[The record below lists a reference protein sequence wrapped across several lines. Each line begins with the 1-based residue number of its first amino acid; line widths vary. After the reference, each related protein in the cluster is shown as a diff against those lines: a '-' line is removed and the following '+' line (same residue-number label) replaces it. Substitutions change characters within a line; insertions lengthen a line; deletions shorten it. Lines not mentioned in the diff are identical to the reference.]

1 MEVILHPA
9 YFGSIASISKM
20 VKASNLWF
28 EKHDNYEKQTY
39 RNRMDVYGANGM
51 LPLTIPVNYSQ
62 KERKLYSEVKIAN
75 TYNWQSSHWKSLESA
90 YKTSPFFEYYED
102 ELRPLYTKPFKYLM
116 EFNIA
121 CLESLMT
128 CMQHELDFSW
138 TTRFEKDYSDT
149 NILDARQF
157 IQRKSIK
164 INFNLDGYTQVFQN
178 KHGFLKN
185 LSVLDLLF
193 NEGPN
198 TLDYLLAQSNET

>member
-9 YFGSIASISKM
+9 YFGSITSISKM

-39 RNRMDVYGANGM
+39 RNRMDVYGANGI
-51 LPLTIPVNYSQ
+51 LPLTIPVNYTQ
-62 KERKLYSEVKIAN
+62 KERKLYCDVKIAN

-102 ELRPLYTKPFKYLM
+102 ELRPLYTKPFAYLM
-116 EFNIA
+116 EFNMA
-121 CLESLMT
+121 CLESLMG
-128 CMQHELDFSW
+128 CLQHDLEYTW
-138 TTRFEKDYSDT
+138 TIKFEKDYSNT
-149 NILDARQF
+149 SIIDARQF

-164 INFNLDGYTQVFQN
+164 TNFNLDSYTQVFQN
-178 KHGFLKN
+178 KHGFKKN

-193 NEGPN
+193 NEGPSA
-198 TLDYLLAQSNET
+198 LDYLLVQPNET

>member
-1 MEVILHPA
+1 
-9 YFGSIASISKM
+9 
-20 VKASNLWF
+20 
-28 EKHDNYEKQTY
+28 
-39 RNRMDVYGANGM
+39 
-51 LPLTIPVNYSQ
+51 
-62 KERKLYSEVKIAN
+62 
-75 TYNWQSSHWKSLESA
+75 
-90 YKTSPFFEYYED
+90 
-102 ELRPLYTKPFKYLM
+102 M

-198 TLDYLLAQSNET
+198 ALDYLLATQ